1 MNLEIIKKV
10 IAFCTVGIW
19 LVLLFKIFQ
28 AGGDMQEQ
36 LPKCIFTTIIT
47 FSILTLLFK
56 GIEYMQKNEKN
67 RN

>member
-1 MNLEIIKKV
+1 VNLDIIKKV
-10 IAFCTVGIW
+10 IAFCAVGIW
-19 LVLLFKIFQ
+19 LILLFKIFQ

-56 GIEYMQKNEKN
+56 GIEYIEKKSAN
-67 RN
+67 